1 MIYGNVKADLA
12 LTGGVHSATDV
23 VKSMMA
29 GAKIAMMTS
38 ALLKR
43 GITFLDTINTEL
55 LVWMG
60 EHEYDSIKQMQGSMS
75 RNAVPQPAAF
85 ERANYLKVLSSYA
98 MR

>member
-1 MIYGNVKADLA
+1 MSVPLLDLVAQYRTIKDDVLKA
-12 LTGGVHSATDV
+12 
-23 VKSMMA
+23 MMA

-43 GITFLDTINTEL
+43 GITFLDTISTEL
-55 LVWMG
+55 LVWID

-75 RNAVPQPAAF
+75 RNSVPQPTAF
-85 ERANYLKVLSSYA
+85 ERANYMKVLSSYA

>member
-1 MIYGNVKADLA
+1 
-12 LTGGVHSATDV
+12 
-23 VKSMMA
+23 
-29 GAKIAMMTS
+29 
-38 ALLKR
+38 
-43 GITFLDTINTEL
+43 
-55 LVWMG
+55 MG

>member
-1 MIYGNVKADLA
+1 
-12 LTGGVHSATDV
+12 
-23 VKSMMA
+23 
-29 GAKIAMMTS
+29 MMTS

-43 GITFLDTINTEL
+43 GITYLDTIATEL

-75 RNAVPQPAAF
+75 RNAVPQPTAF
-85 ERANYLKVLSSYA
+85 ERANYMKVLSSYA